1 MLPFKTAIKLPII
14 IRYNTK
20 ISSCK
25 GKIDI
30 ERKKFASIKIGFGG
44 AGCFDKKYQRTILG
58 IDGKI
63 KFKDSAYIGSGTR
76 IIVGN
81 DASLEI
87 GSNFTVTSCSSI
99 IVMNKVV
106 FGNNVLM
113 SWEVLLLDT
122 DFHHIIQIDSN
133 KINMNK
139 KPIIIG
145 NHVWIG
151 CRATILKGSIIDDDS
166 VIGAGSVVSDI
177 FDRKNILIAGVPARI
192 MRNQISWCE

>member
-1 MLPFKTAIKLPII
+1 L
-14 IRYNTK
+14 
-20 ISSCK
+20 
-25 GKIDI
+25 
-30 ERKKFASIKIGFGG
+30 E
-44 AGCFDKKYQRTILG
+44 

-63 KFKDSAYIGSGTR
+63 KFRDSAYIGSETR

-151 CRATILKGSIIDDDS
+151 CRVTILKGSIIDDDS